1 MITWYDP
8 TAANSAKTI
17 QDLGGSIVEE
27 KRKVKQGGRGIVVI
41 SLLKPIINE

>member
-27 KRKVKQGGRGIVVI
+27 KEKSNKEDEE
-41 SLLKPIINE
+41 LL